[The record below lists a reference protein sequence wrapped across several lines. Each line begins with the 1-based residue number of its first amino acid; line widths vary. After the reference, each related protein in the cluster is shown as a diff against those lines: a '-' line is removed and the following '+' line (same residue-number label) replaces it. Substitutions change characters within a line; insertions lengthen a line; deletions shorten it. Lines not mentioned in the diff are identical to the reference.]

1 MHECFCFVVKFL
13 KGIWDMNIFREEAL
27 NHQTDSDYG
36 EIVLPASF
44 GYQ

>member
-1 MHECFCFVVKFL
+1 
-13 KGIWDMNIFREEAL
+13 MNIFREEAL